1 MFRLILNKNFYKN
14 IRLPVSLNNIAI
26 KNYSQIFFTKLQN
39 QNVIREHLI
48 AYPTPVNFN
57 YMWSFG
63 SLAGLFFSIQLIT
76 GILLAMH
83 YTPHIDFAFSSIE
96 HIMRDINY
104 GWLIRYL
111 HANGA
116 SFFFIMVYSHIGKAL
131 YYSSYTFPYIQLW
144 RIGIIIFL
152 LMIII
157 AFMGY
162 VSPWGQMSFWGATV
176 ITNLFT
182 AIPYIGETIAFWLWG
197 GFSVDNATLNRFF
210 SLHYTLPFILIACIL
225 LHLILLHIPGSSHPL
240 KISELSDKIAFFPYF
255 YLKDMFSFF
264 ISLIFFSWFV
274 FFFPNVL
281 GHSDNYIIAN
291 PLVTPTHI
299 VPEWYFLPFYAILRS
314 IPDKLGGVLLMGL
327 AIIIL
332 LVLPNI
338 VNINFHTKNP
348 QLRPFFKF
356 FFWCF
361 AINVFLLGF
370 IGSNVVE
377 DPYIIIGQL
386 STFFYFFYLIFLCN
400 FIFFFETWCLKFK
413 SKINN

>member
-1 MFRLILNKNFYKN
+1 MILQVDFNKNFQKT
-14 IRLPVSLNNIAI
+14 
-26 KNYSQIFFTKLQN
+26 YSTKSQAFYLKLQN
-39 QNVIREHLI
+39 QSVIREHLI
-48 AYPTPVNFN
+48 FYPTPVNFN

-83 YTPHIDFAFSSIE
+83 YTPHVDIAFSSVE
-96 HIMRDINY
+96 HIMRDLNY
-104 GWLIRYL
+104 GWLLRYL

-131 YYSSYTFPYIQLW
+131 YYNSYVFPYIQLW

-162 VSPWGQMSFWGATV
+162 VLPWGQMSFWGATV

-182 AIPYIGETIAFWLWG
+182 AIPFIGETIAFWLWG

-210 SLHYTLPFILIACIL
+210 SLHYTLPFVLIACIL

-240 KISELSDKIAFFPYF
+240 KINEISDKIAFFPYF
-255 YLKDMFSFF
+255 YLKDLFSFF
-264 ISLIFFSWFV
+264 ISLIFFSIFV

-281 GHSDNYIIAN
+281 GHSDNYILAN

-332 LVLPNI
+332 LVLPNL
-338 VNINFHTKNP
+338 VNTTFHTKNP

-356 FFWCF
+356 MFWCF
-361 AINVFLLGF
+361 AINIFLLGF

-377 DPYIIIGQL
+377 NPYILIGQL
-386 STFFYFFYLIFLCN
+386 STFFYFFYLCFLCN
-400 FIFFFETWCLKFK
+400 YIILLETWYFIFFKQRIVNLK
-413 SKINN
+413 